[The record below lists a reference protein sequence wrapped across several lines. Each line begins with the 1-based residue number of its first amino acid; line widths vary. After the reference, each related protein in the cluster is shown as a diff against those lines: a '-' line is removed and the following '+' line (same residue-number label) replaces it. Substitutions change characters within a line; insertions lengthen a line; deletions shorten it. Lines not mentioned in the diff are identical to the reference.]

1 LKMQAEKLREQVGNI
16 LWKTFISFQGL
27 QVRAKQRY

>member
-27 QVRAKQRY
+27 QVRVKQRY